1 MKHIGRRYDSGQEP
15 HERPAGLLVRILG
28 HPVWAGLA
36 VIIPTAAA
44 FVIYFLST
52 SAPPST
58 PIHGTSPA
66 TPSATPV
73 ASKSSV
79 LPPGTQQPSPASSG
93 TYLVQRTPLQAGA
106 YGVTDGPVQIGRH
119 TYPRSVSFPCGQGAA
134 EVQSVIYNVVGF
146 SHLRATI
153 GIPNNSPPTTGNAAN
168 VVLYKNESSTTLGS
182 PILVGLGRKQP
193 IYVNLHNA
201 VRLTISCF
209 GSGGTIALGDA
220 VLTSP

>member
-36 VIIPTAAA
+36 VIIPTAVA
-44 FVIYFLST
+44 FVIYFLSA
-52 SAPPST
+52 SASQGT

-66 TPSATPV
+66 TAPPV
-73 ASKSSV
+73 ASRSPT
-79 LPPGTQQPSPASSG
+79 LPSGTPQPSPAPSG
-93 TYLVQRTPLQAGA
+93 TYLVQRTPLQTGA
-106 YGVTDGPVQIGRH
+106 YGVTDGAVQIGRD
-119 TYPRSVSFPCGQGAA
+119 TYPYSVSFSCGQGAA

-168 VVLYKNESSTTLGS
+168 IVLYKNESPTTLGS
-182 PILVGLGRKQP
+182 PILVALGSHQP
-193 IYVNLHNA
+193 IYVDLHNA